1 MNNDNEANTQAKL
14 SRRNFLQATGAIGIG
29 SSQLLAGAASAV
41 AYQDNGSSESNIK
54 GHPTVAQYILSR
66 LKDLGVKH
74 TFGVPGDF
82 VYDTCDAI
90 QDDPDIKG
98 IWCANELNASYAADG
113 YARTNGVGVA
123 VTTMG
128 AEFSMFNGVAG
139 ANAERSKVFF
149 ITGFPSLAEIKSG
162 RRLHHMIQGQNP
174 DHYAL
179 FNTMVAPLT
188 SGGNCAVV
196 ITAKN
201 CVYETERLIAS
212 MLYYSLPVYIAIPR
226 LEANTPVV
234 LPKSKLNIPLAN
246 PTSDPETLK
255 EVVNRMAGLIEHAK
269 HPALL
274 PGYLVRR
281 HNCTEETLAL
291 VNASGLPFYSAK
303 QDKAVLSE
311 QHPQFGGP
319 YLGKWAGLAAPQITN
334 YLDTSDCLI
343 GIGPEKHSFNT
354 GFYSMGYE
362 LKDTVNIMPH
372 MTRIG
377 MANYANVE
385 MKDVLVELTKI
396 VKKRS
401 NISSPKNLYS
411 VSQSISGSASD
422 AITYEPFYERYQAF
436 LKPNDIVIEAVSLAS
451 ICAAG
456 AVTYPEGVD
465 HEGQSSFG
473 QLGWAAAAILGSAIA
488 APERRCIVM
497 DGEGGHQMT
506 ANELGTFARYGVK
519 NPIYI
524 IANNYGYLTE
534 RVTNRYPDEEYN
546 EVAPWEFSKL
556 PAVLGCTDWYSE
568 KVTTLGELDAA
579 LAKAEKAT
587 SGVYIEVIID
597 KWQIPRGG
605 ESLYTGTGAYFGKA
619 GRTWKNWVNEELPRR
634 SKL

>member
-274 PGYLVRR
+274 PV
-281 HNCTEETLAL
+281 TW
-291 VNASGLPFYSAK
+291 SGA
-303 QDKAVLSE
+303 
-311 QHPQFGGP
+311 
-319 YLGKWAGLAAPQITN
+319 T
-334 YLDTSDCLI
+334 
-343 GIGPEKHSFNT
+343 
-354 GFYSMGYE
+354 
-362 LKDTVNIMPH
+362 TVP
-372 MTRIG
+372 
-377 MANYANVE
+377 
-385 MKDVLVELTKI
+385 
-396 VKKRS
+396 KKR
-401 NISSPKNLYS
+401 
-411 VSQSISGSASD
+411 
-422 AITYEPFYERYQAF
+422 
-436 LKPNDIVIEAVSLAS
+436 
-451 ICAAG
+451 
-456 AVTYPEGVD
+456 
-465 HEGQSSFG
+465 
-473 QLGWAAAAILGSAIA
+473 
-488 APERRCIVM
+488 
-497 DGEGGHQMT
+497 
-506 ANELGTFARYGVK
+506 
-519 NPIYI
+519 
-524 IANNYGYLTE
+524 
-534 RVTNRYPDEEYN
+534 
-546 EVAPWEFSKL
+546 
-556 PAVLGCTDWYSE
+556 
-568 KVTTLGELDAA
+568 
-579 LAKAEKAT
+579 
-587 SGVYIEVIID
+587 
-597 KWQIPRGG
+597 
-605 ESLYTGTGAYFGKA
+605 
-619 GRTWKNWVNEELPRR
+619 
-634 SKL
+634 

>member
-1 MNNDNEANTQAKL
+1 M
-14 SRRNFLQATGAIGIG
+14 
-29 SSQLLAGAASAV
+29 
-41 AYQDNGSSESNIK
+41 
-54 GHPTVAQYILSR
+54 
-66 LKDLGVKH
+66 
-74 TFGVPGDF
+74 
-82 VYDTCDAI
+82 
-90 QDDPDIKG
+90 
-98 IWCANELNASYAADG
+98 
-113 YARTNGVGVA
+113 
-123 VTTMG
+123 
-128 AEFSMFNGVAG
+128 
-139 ANAERSKVFF
+139 
-149 ITGFPSLAEIKSG
+149 
-162 RRLHHMIQGQNP
+162 
-174 DHYAL
+174 
-179 FNTMVAPLT
+179 
-188 SGGNCAVV
+188 
-196 ITAKN
+196 
-201 CVYETERLIAS
+201 
-212 MLYYSLPVYIAIPR
+212 
-226 LEANTPVV
+226 
-234 LPKSKLNIPLAN
+234 
-246 PTSDPETLK
+246 
-255 EVVNRMAGLIEHAK
+255 
-269 HPALL
+269 
-274 PGYLVRR
+274 
-281 HNCTEETLAL
+281 
-291 VNASGLPFYSAK
+291 
-303 QDKAVLSE
+303 SE